1 MNTEKKFASEPNAD
15 GKKKDIF
22 DRIMSLP
29 LLRLLYPFYYKH
41 KAVLLYLFFGFVTT
55 VISWVSFW
63 VCDTALNMHELVANL
78 ISWFLAVLV
87 AFITNRIWVFDSRTS
102 GFLGLVKQ
110 IFLFYMS
117 RIATFLFESAIIFIF
132 VTVLDFSSMPVKI
145 IASVFVVVLN
155 YFLSKIVVFRK
166 KKNADTRNGIDT

>member
-1 MNTEKKFASEPNAD
+1 MKKEKDQSKSYNAD

-22 DRIMSLP
+22 DKIMSLP
-29 LLRLLYPFYYKH
+29 ILRLLYPFYYKH

-63 VCDTALNMHELVANL
+63 VCDELLNMHELVANL

-87 AFITNRIWVFDSRTS
+87 AFITNRIWVFDSPTNS
-102 GFLGLVKQ
+102 FWGLAKQ
-110 IFLFYMS
+110 VVLFYMS
-117 RIATFLFESAIIFIF
+117 RVATFLLESAMILVF
-132 VTVLDFSSMPVKI
+132 VTMLKFPSMPVKI

-155 YFLSKIVVFRK
+155 YFFSKIVVFRK
-166 KKNADTRNGIDT
+166 RKSADRQNGT